1 MPLTMKNLLMLTV
14 AQKSFAFDQLPIL
27 VFVQL
32 IQFLKTVL
40 SVHHQAKAL
49 FVRWV
54 FMKLETVGQRG
65 QDGSDDNTDCFE
77 SWHLARMS
85 EELTVEGLI
94 IGL

>member
-40 SVHHQAKAL
+40 SVHHQVKAL

-54 FMKLETVGQRG
+54 FMKLETVGQHG
-65 QDGSDDNTDCFE
+65 QDGSDDNTDYF
-77 SWHLARMS
+77 
-85 EELTVEGLI
+85 
-94 IGL
+94 